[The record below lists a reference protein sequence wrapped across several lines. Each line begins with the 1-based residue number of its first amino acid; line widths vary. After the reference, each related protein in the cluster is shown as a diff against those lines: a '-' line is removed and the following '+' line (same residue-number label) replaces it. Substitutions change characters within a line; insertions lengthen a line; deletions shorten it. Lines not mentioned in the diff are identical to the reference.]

1 MQKQLNRI
9 GPTSPNKIQK
19 EYDKKKNSH
28 ISTPL
33 HRHNKTLNKEED
45 CFKTTLKLG
54 GQDDKFV
61 LTKRQICLSFP

>member
-9 GPTSPNKIQK
+9 GPTSPNKIQRSK
-19 EYDKKKNSH
+19 TKKNSH